1 MNLAATLSPMRA
13 RWLALDAREQSL
25 VMASAAVVGLALVWW
40 IGISPALATLRDA
53 RTQQRTLAADLEKMQ
68 RLRGQALAI
77 QAQPKMDRAESLRA
91 LEALVK
97 QRLGA
102 SAQLSIIGDRATLT
116 LRNAPAGELAQWLS
130 QARVNAR
137 AVPGEARLV
146 RSPAGGPNPAVAGVG
161 PQGSPANRLGGNATP
176 VAAPGTAT
184 WDGTLVLNLAPQ

>member
-1 MNLAATLSPMRA
+1 MNLAATLSPVRA
-13 RWLALDAREQSL
+13 RWRALDAREQSL
-25 VMASAAVVGLALVWW
+25 VGAAAVLVGLALLWW
-40 IGISPALATLRDA
+40 VGISPALSTLREA
-53 RTQQRTLAADLEKMQ
+53 KTQQRALAADLEKMQ

-77 QAQPKMDRAESLRA
+77 QAQPKMERAESIRA

-102 SAQLSIIGDRATLT
+102 SAQLSIIGDRATVT

-146 RSPAGGPNPAVAGVG
+146 RSTAPSANAPAGM
-161 PQGSPANRLGGNATP
+161 
-176 VAAPGTAT
+176 AT